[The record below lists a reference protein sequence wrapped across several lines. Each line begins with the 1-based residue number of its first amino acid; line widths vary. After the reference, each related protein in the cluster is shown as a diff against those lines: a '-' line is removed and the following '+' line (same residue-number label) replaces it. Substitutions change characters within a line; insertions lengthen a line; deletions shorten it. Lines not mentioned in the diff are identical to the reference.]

1 MENLKPEDIPGVMLI
16 EPEQVFPRPEE
27 LVREVKAGDSYLH
40 VNVRERASE
49 ERVAAA
55 SAAVAERVMAWLRER
70 TVAAAT
76 KVSP

>member
-1 MENLKPEDIPGVMLI
+1 MI
-16 EPEQVFPRPEE
+16 ETGLPPKISSARARAIEVERVGPF
-27 LVREVKAGDSYLH
+27 EVKAGDSYLH